1 MKVERRGGPD
11 RAKVSQTYT
20 LKGLQPAN
28 GAALVRR
35 YSLTG
40 HRRAH
45 ESRRE
50 RPFADILKSKQT
62 ETAETRSTAA
72 QLRKSFCHRK
82 GIEPTFREGSPRSC
96 AKMWQS
102 EIESRLGRIGVQH
115 EPSR

>member
-1 MKVERRGGPD
+1 MKFVTHQTTLHLSFKIKCCVD
-11 RAKVSQTYT
+11 R
-20 LKGLQPAN
+20 LRPP
-28 GAALVRR
+28 
-35 YSLTG
+35 
-40 HRRAH
+40 
-45 ESRRE
+45 
-50 RPFADILKSKQT
+50 PFADISKSKQT

-115 EPSR
+115 ETSRQLADSCGIQPTLRRPLALDDSDQ

>member
-1 MKVERRGGPD
+1 MLRLALSDYIDRIVDGRGL
-11 RAKVSQTYT
+11 RQRVIT
-20 LKGLQPAN
+20 QP
-28 GAALVRR
+28 
-35 YSLTG
+35 
-40 HRRAH
+40 
-45 ESRRE
+45 
-50 RPFADILKSKQT
+50 RPFADISKSKQT

>member
-1 MKVERRGGPD
+1 MLRMYACGTNEPPAMSAIRSLSGVKRKLDFEP
-11 RAKVSQTYT
+11 AKGT
-20 LKGLQPAN
+20 LC
-28 GAALVRR
+28 
-35 YSLTG
+35 G
-40 HRRAH
+40 HI
-45 ESRRE
+45 E
-50 RPFADILKSKQT
+50 IKQ
-62 ETAETRSTAA
+62 AETRSTAA

>member
-1 MKVERRGGPD
+1 MTVVSRRFSLSSVID
-11 RAKVSQTYT
+11 RMVA
-20 LKGLQPAN
+20 
-28 GAALVRR
+28 
-35 YSLTG
+35 SLTAKCIRHQLAPQRFKG
-40 HRRAH
+40 RTI
-45 ESRRE
+45 
-50 RPFADILKSKQT
+50 PLADISKSKQT
-62 ETAETRSTAA
+62 EMAETRSTAA